1 MEKEKNILLAII
13 YILLGAALF
22 TASQITDLGE
32 STMAQI
38 LPGMGGALIA
48 VGVVRLYRGIR
59 LEKDSEY
66 MENFEIETHDERN
79 RYLRMKAWSWAGYSF
94 VLIGSVA
101 TIIFAAADKKELM
114 MLTSGSVCL
123 VLVLYWISYLIV
135 RNKY

>member
-1 MEKEKNILLAII
+1 MKNRSLILAII

-66 MENFEIETHDERN
+66 RENFEIETHDERN
-79 RYLRMKAWSWAGYSF
+79 RYLRMMAWSWAGYLF
-94 VLIGSVA
+94 VLIAAVA
-101 TIIFAAADKKELM
+101 TIAFAAADKKELM
-114 MLTSGSVCL
+114 MLASGGLCIL
-123 VLVLYWISYLIV
+123 LVLYWLCYLVV
-135 RNKY
+135 RKKY